1 MTEPT
6 TTALVRASAEA
17 KSDALEHARDLAQWV
32 SLTTNAIEVLP
43 LETSTDEEQA
53 AALARELRAAKRRAD
68 DAKSKILAPF
78 KAITTEI
85 EGIFKAGIR
94 EIDALDARLR
104 VRLAEASAAR
114 RKRIEEAAR
123 AAREAA
129 EEANRALQAAA
140 LAPTPS
146 EAQEAEQ
153 EARDALDGVRDALAA
168 SRDAVATAPKGVHVR
183 VSWDFEVIDVAAV
196 PRHFLTVDPKAV
208 RAFLAAQPKPA
219 EGAEPPAIAGLRW
232 TRKETTVIR

>member
-1 MTEPT
+1 MTEPTT

-68 DAKSKILAPF
+68 DAKSKIIAPF

-114 RKRIEEAAR
+114 RKRVEEAAR

-146 EAQEAEQ
+146 EAQEAGLWDATFAAAFVQ
-153 EARDALDGVRDALAA
+153 ESTRFAHYELHDAAVREVLAA
-168 SRDAVATAPKGVHVR
+168 RCA
-183 VSWDFEVIDVAAV
+183 
-196 PRHFLTVDPKAV
+196 
-208 RAFLAAQPKPA
+208 
-219 EGAEPPAIAGLRW
+219 AIATLAVECERERAAALVEKRRGS
-232 TRKETTVIR
+232 